1 MLYGGRYVWKSAL
14 NQTIS
19 AITISNK
26 IDDCKSNEITYV
38 RVLVKVFK
46 TVLCAV
52 SIFFIPLFECLCCED
67 DAISST
73 CCNNQNTANETC
85 DVHPCLD
92 AIDELGVVEILDFSN
107 FLGTTKVNAFN
118 LVPRQDSTGVTQRFC
133 SPPISF
139 KTKRHL
145 IIGVIIV

>member
-1 MLYGGRYVWKSAL
+1 MLYGGRCIWNSAL

-19 AITISNK
+19 AIAVSIK
-26 IDDCKSNEITYV
+26 IDDCKINEKTYYMT
-38 RVLVKVFK
+38 LVKVFK

-52 SIFFIPLFECLCCED
+52 SILFIPLFECFCCED
-67 DAISST
+67 DSISST

-92 AIDELGVVEILDFSN
+92 AIDEIGIVEILDFSN
-107 FLGTTKVNAFN
+107 FLGTTKVKTFS
-118 LVPRQDSTGVTQRFC
+118 LVPRQDSNGVTQSFC

-145 IIGVIIV
+145 IIGVMIV

>member
-1 MLYGGRYVWKSAL
+1 MIAKERKNIVYS
-14 NQTIS
+14 
-19 AITISNK
+19 
-26 IDDCKSNEITYV
+26 
-38 RVLVKVFK
+38 LVKLFK

-92 AIDELGVVEILDFSN
+92 AIDELGIVEILDSSN
-107 FLGTTKVNAFN
+107 FLGATKGKLSILFPDSIQ
-118 LVPRQDSTGVTQRFC
+118 LVLRKDFV
-133 SPPISF
+133 
-139 KTKRHL
+139 HL
-145 IIGVIIV
+145 LFI